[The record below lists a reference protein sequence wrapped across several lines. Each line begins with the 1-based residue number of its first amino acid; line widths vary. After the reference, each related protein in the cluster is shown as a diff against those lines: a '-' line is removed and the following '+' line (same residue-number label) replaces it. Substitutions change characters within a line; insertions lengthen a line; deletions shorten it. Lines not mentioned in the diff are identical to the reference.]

1 MVLPDSLALEAIMC
15 YALIVT
21 FSEEGLMVKLVLSW
35 DIKPGKEGEY
45 FDFVMREFAPALMKM
60 GVQIVEAW
68 YTIFGNGPQIITG
81 GLVEDVET
89 ARKLLESQEYK
100 ELKERLS
107 EFVTNFQQK
116 IVPARGRFYV

>member
-1 MVLPDSLALEAIMC
+1 
-15 YALIVT
+15 
-21 FSEEGLMVKLVLSW
+21 MVKLVLSW

-81 GLVEDVET
+81 GLVEDLET
-89 ARKLLESQEYK
+89 ARKLLESREYR
-100 ELKERLS
+100 ELKERLA

-116 IVPARGRFYV
+116 VVPATGRFYV

>member
-1 MVLPDSLALEAIMC
+1 
-15 YALIVT
+15 
-21 FSEEGLMVKLVLSW
+21 MVKLVFSW
-35 DIKPGKEGEY
+35 DIKPGREGEY
-45 FDFVMREFAPALMKM
+45 FDFVMREFAPTLMKM

-89 ARKLLESQEYK
+89 ARKLLESREYK
-100 ELKERLS
+100 ELKERLG

-116 IVPARGRFYV
+116 IVPATGRFYI

>member
-1 MVLPDSLALEAIMC
+1 
-15 YALIVT
+15 
-21 FSEEGLMVKLVLSW
+21 MVKLVLSW

-81 GLVEDVET
+81 GLVEDLET

-100 ELKERLS
+100 ELKERLA
-107 EFVTNFQQK
+107 EFVTNFEQK
-116 IVPARGRFYV
+116 VVPATGRFYV

>member
-1 MVLPDSLALEAIMC
+1 
-15 YALIVT
+15 
-21 FSEEGLMVKLVLSW
+21 MVKLVLSW
-35 DIKPGKEGEY
+35 DIKPGREGEY

-81 GLVEDVET
+81 GLVEDLET
-89 ARKLLESQEYK
+89 ARKLLESREYK

-116 IVPARGRFYV
+116 IVPATGRFYV